1 MNGSESSQSSG
12 SLSGIAADLAEPI
25 AVQVPAGGWLPCP
38 CCGHQ
43 VFSELWSD
51 EICDVCFWQESP
63 FQLRYPW
70 AQVGPNGGLSLI
82 EAQTNYQEFGAVEER
97 HRRHVRPPAG
107 DEPVDPGWRPVDP
120 SRDPFEQDVSSDP
133 PPGDLATLYWWR
145 PDYWRRH
152 EKPGVC

>member
-1 MNGSESSQSSG
+1 MKAALQRTSARPASES
-12 SLSGIAADLAEPI
+12 AAVART
-25 AVQVPAGGWLPCP
+25 GGWLPCP

-43 VFSELWSD
+43 MFSELWSD

-70 AQVGPNGGLSLI
+70 AQVGPNGGLSLM
-82 EAQTNYQEFGAVEER
+82 EAQTNYQEFGAVEKR

-107 DEPVDPGWRPVDP
+107 DEPLDPGWRPVDP
-120 SRDPFEQDVSSDP
+120 SRDPFERDISSNP
-133 PPGDLATLYWWR
+133 PPEDLAALYWWR

-152 EKPGVC
+152 ETAAC